1 MSKIKK
7 ISVGHAGGKYS
18 ILIGRGL
25 LDTVGRLVKPVVRPG
40 ATLLIISNK
49 KVAGLFLPKVSRSL
63 QAAGFKTSVH
73 LLPHGNENDKSI
85 AALLK
90 LWQRMAEIPLE
101 RASAVAALGGGVVGD
116 VSGFAASAYMRGIPL
131 IQIPTTLL
139 AQVDSA
145 IGGKTAVNLPAAK
158 NIVGAFYQPSL
169 VVSDTGVL
177 KTLPLSQMGHQFA
190 EIIKYGVIQD
200 GVLFRILEQKM
211 AVFFSSLRSKRF
223 GKNETGFLEEV
234 IGRSAKVK
242 AEVVSEDERETGR
255 RVILNYGHTF
265 GHGFEA
271 ASGYQMSHGN
281 AVALGMFCAGRL
293 AVKLGLWSQKEEQR
307 QARLI
312 QALPGLKPLRDFSLS
327 SKKIYFS
334 MARDKKKKDGRLRF
348 VLPVRIG
355 KVVVKEGIS
364 PELVREVI
372 EEIKN
377 DVM

>member
-139 AQVDSA
+139 AQVDSS
-145 IGGKTAVNLPAAK
+145 IGGKTGINLPIAK
-158 NIVGAFYQPSL
+158 NVIGSFYPPKL
-169 VVSDTGVL
+169 VISDVDTL
-177 KTLPLSQMGHQFA
+177 KTLEYH
-190 EIIKYGVIQD
+190 E
-200 GVLFRILEQKM
+200 RI
-211 AVFFSSLRSKRF
+211 S
-223 GKNETGFLEEV
+223 
-234 IGRSAKVK
+234 
-242 AEVVSEDERETGR
+242 
-255 RVILNYGHTF
+255 
-265 GHGFEA
+265 
-271 ASGYQMSHGN
+271 
-281 AVALGMFCAGRL
+281 
-293 AVKLGLWSQKEEQR
+293 
-307 QARLI
+307 
-312 QALPGLKPLRDFSLS
+312 
-327 SKKIYFS
+327 
-334 MARDKKKKDGRLRF
+334 
-348 VLPVRIG
+348 
-355 KVVVKEGIS
+355 
-364 PELVREVI
+364 
-372 EEIKN
+372 
-377 DVM
+377 